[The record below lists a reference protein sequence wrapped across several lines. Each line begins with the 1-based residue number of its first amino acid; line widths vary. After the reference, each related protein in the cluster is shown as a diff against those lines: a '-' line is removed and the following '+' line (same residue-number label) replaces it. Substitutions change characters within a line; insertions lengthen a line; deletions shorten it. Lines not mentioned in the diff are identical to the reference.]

1 MTAAVNLAHVNG
13 VDIEYVEQGEGLPL
27 VFVHGYISDHRVWDD
42 QIRLF
47 SRHHK
52 VIAPS
57 QRYFGTR
64 QWRDRG
70 ERFSPST
77 HVDDLAA
84 LIRKLGVAPAH
95 IVGWSYGA
103 ALALA
108 LAVRHPDCVGSLFAY
123 EPGVTTFVEDPEEVR
138 IVTEDRHDM
147 VGAALALKS
156 RGDSAGAVG
165 AVFDHANGSTGLFEA
180 LSDTARSIFLDNA
193 RTVPLMFGAAEP
205 LSINRADLA
214 HIKVPVVMAR
224 GGLTRPLYRIATDV
238 AHGCIPASR
247 LAVIPDAMHASPVLT
262 PTRFNQALLDHLS
275 ALAVA

>member
-13 VDIEYVEQGEGLPL
+13 VDIEYVEQGEGPPL

-147 VGAALALKS
+147 VGAPGPEKPGRL
-156 RGDSAGAVG
+156 R
-165 AVFDHANGSTGLFEA
+165 
-180 LSDTARSIFLDNA
+180 
-193 RTVPLMFGAAEP
+193 
-205 LSINRADLA
+205 
-214 HIKVPVVMAR
+214 R
-224 GGLTRPLYRIATDV
+224 GGRRGIRSRKRK
-238 AHGCIPASR
+238 HGPFR
-247 LAVIPDAMHASPVLT
+247 GVIRYGAFDLP
-262 PTRFNQALLDHLS
+262 R
-275 ALAVA
+275 